1 MLVLTSEI
9 FTPRNQIRRSAL
21 CTDLPGVLCGSTGAL
36 LLTVSIDF
44 ARVFE
49 ALPSPYMLLD
59 RDLRYVAAN
68 PAYLKATQ
76 SYSTFDEIRGR
87 QVFEAFPAPGERG
100 DRLRASFESVL
111 ATGEPDTLAYLPY
124 PLRLPDG
131 SIYEGYWTAV
141 HTPILDDAGRVA
153 FILQNTVDVTEFARL
168 REQATL
174 PFTSLSATTS
184 LIERTREAESAA
196 SDFRRL
202 FQQAPGFFAVMSGPD
217 HIFTFTSDAYLRLI
231 GGRAVIGL
239 PIREALPEVV
249 EQGFVDLLDTVYREG
264 KSHSAEGAR
273 VMLANEP
280 GRPPRETFLDFS
292 YDPIRSAEGVVT
304 GVFVQGMDRTE
315 SFRFQQRQRLLIDE
329 LNHRVKNALATVQ
342 SIAAQTL
349 RSTTDTADARKA
361 FEARIVALA
370 KAHSMLSERSWDDTE
385 IGHLVRQE
393 LTAYDAGQLQV
404 GGPEL
409 MLNAKA
415 TIALALLFHELATN
429 AAKHGALSTP
439 SGRLSVHWHEDAREN
454 LIIDWSEAGGPA
466 VTPPARKGFGTRM
479 LNTVIAGELGG
490 ELDARYDP
498 AGFHAVLTI
507 PSSAYQRTVHADAQ

>member
-1 MLVLTSEI
+1 MY
-9 FTPRNQIRRSAL
+9 
-21 CTDLPGVLCGSTGAL
+21 
-36 LLTVSIDF
+36 SIDF

-59 RDLRYVAAN
+59 SDLRYVAAN
-68 PAYLKATQ
+68 PAYLKVTDRTIDQ
-76 SYSTFDEIRGR
+76 IRGR
-87 QVFEAFPAPGERG
+87 HVMEAFPAPGERG
-100 DRLRASFESVL
+100 ERLRASFDQVL
-111 ATGEPDTLAYLPY
+111 ATGEPDTLAYLSY
-124 PLRLPDG
+124 PIRLADG
-131 SIYEGYWTAV
+131 SMYEGYWTAV
-141 HTPILDDAGRVA
+141 HTPILDDEGNVT

-184 LIERTREAESAA
+184 LIERTRESEAA
-196 SDFRRL
+196 AADFRRL

-217 HIFTFTSDAYLRLI
+217 HIFTFTSDAYQRLI
-231 GGRAVIGL
+231 GGRQVIGR

-249 EQGFVDLLDTVYREG
+249 EQGFVELLDAVYRDG

-273 VMLANEP
+273 VMLDNEP
-280 GRPPRETFLDFS
+280 GKPPRETYLDFS
-292 YDPIRSAEGVVT
+292 YDPIRGSEGEIT

-315 SFRFQQRQRLLIDE
+315 SFRAQQRQRLLIDE

-349 RSTTDTADARKA
+349 RGTSDTAETRKA
-361 FEARIVALA
+361 FEARIIALA

-385 IGHLVRQE
+385 IGQLVAQE
-393 LTAYDAGQLQV
+393 LAAYDAGQLDL
-404 GGPEL
+404 GGPDL

-439 SGRLSVHWHEDAREN
+439 AGRLAVSWREDGADS
-454 LIIDWSEAGGPA
+454 LAIDWTESGGPP
-466 VTPPARKGFGTRM
+466 VSSPARKGFGTRM
-479 LNTVIAGELGG
+479 LNTVVTGELGG
-490 ELDARYDP
+490 ELEATYDP
-498 AGFHAVLTI
+498 AGFHARLTI
-507 PSSAYQRTVHADAQ
+507 PRAAYQRTDHADAK